1 VSRRTLAWILV
12 VIALGAAMGTWRW
25 WTRPSVDVV
34 GVLIAGGDGG
44 GLPRSEPGQEG
55 FDPEALEAAGEAAF
69 RGDTSELLI
78 TRHGHLVY
86 ERYERGAD
94 SGTLV
99 LGGELSQALLMIAAG
114 IAVTQHG
121 MSMPAPPLDNAA
133 LESAIA
139 AASNRSYPQ
148 FLSRH
153 VWQPMHAGAGRWT
166 SEGVSARAVDW
177 MRVAELLLHDGR
189 FEGTQVVRAG
199 WIPAELR
206 LVTGAA
212 PEPPGAGTLL
222 TLRGPGAT
230 RLWLAPRLDLAI
242 LRVAAA
248 PVAGAAVDESLG
260 RTLINT
266 LRDRPSSGGN
276 SLNDLVPGH

>member
-1 VSRRTLAWILV
+1 
-12 VIALGAAMGTWRW
+12 
-25 WTRPSVDVV
+25 
-34 GVLIAGGDGG
+34 
-44 GLPRSEPGQEG
+44 
-55 FDPEALEAAGEAAF
+55 
-69 RGDTSELLI
+69 
-78 TRHGHLVY
+78 
-86 ERYERGAD
+86 
-94 SGTLV
+94 
-99 LGGELSQALLMIAAG
+99 
-114 IAVTQHG
+114 
-121 MSMPAPPLDNAA
+121 
-133 LESAIA
+133 
-139 AASNRSYPQ
+139 
-148 FLSRH
+148 
-153 VWQPMHAGAGRWT
+153 
-166 SEGVSARAVDW
+166 

-242 LRVAAA
+242 LRAAAA